1 MTQKTSYRTQFGEPP
16 KAAEDYVIMKQ
27 KKFRSLEISKYIQD
41 IPARFIEKWIS
52 INDQDEYTKRIYFT
66 IREIHTI
73 VLNQEAPDQTYT
85 NFFKGR
91 RAEKVPRFDKMI
103 LNAKNIPRAT
113 SQSSGRDF
121 QARSMKMHDH
131 LEALLEGKRDMRRD
145 FTSMID
151 PK

>member
-85 NFFKGR
+85 NFFKGS
-91 RAEKVPRFDKMI
+91 RAEKAPRFDKMI
-103 LNAKNIPRAT
+103 LNAKTIPRAT
-113 SQSSGRDF
+113 SRSSGRDF
-121 QARSMKMHDH
+121 LARSMKMHDH
-131 LEALLEGKRDMRRD
+131 SEALSEG
-145 FTSMID
+145 T
-151 PK
+151 